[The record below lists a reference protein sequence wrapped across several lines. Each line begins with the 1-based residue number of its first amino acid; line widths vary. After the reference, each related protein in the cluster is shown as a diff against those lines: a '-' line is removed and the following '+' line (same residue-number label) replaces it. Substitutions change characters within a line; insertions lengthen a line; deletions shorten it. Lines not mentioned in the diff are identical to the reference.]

1 MKADNRKNR
10 IKSGIRL
17 SAMTL
22 VMVVLAACL
31 SSCKPPAMKNTDPN
45 TVRGT
50 VSPLNCTNDERGL
63 YVCNDTL
70 FVFIS
75 RTLYEIQ
82 NDGTFRKI
90 FFTSN
95 ASTGFFLGNGF
106 FYYINDQSTDALNS
120 WVLKRYDLKTG
131 NTETVASKIEKASY
145 FISRGNAMILLNGRS
160 YAVVTEKAD
169 GAEMLSYEGPY
180 NEEYS
185 LGKSRILVEYDYSR
199 TIISKLTDDGEEE
212 IIHKEVDFCTLMK
225 ISDNSLLVNRRT
237 PPTFQVVDF
246 SSRALS
252 WIIDSDGVIHEL
264 IKPEGYA
271 MHTGNYCKNYY
282 YCSFYRFKEV
292 NRFSYKKFD
301 NDKLEGTWKVNVETF
316 EQTKISDKIYDDI
329 FVIGDKVIGVDSS
342 RTFSIIDKG

>member
-1 MKADNRKNR
+1 MKNMNKHNN
-10 IKSGIRL
+10 IITICVS
-17 SAMTL
+17 
-22 VMVVLAACL
+22 LATAILLATCL
-31 SSCKPPAMKNTDPN
+31 NSCKPKLKNIDPK

-50 VSPLNCTNDERGL
+50 VSPLNCASCERDL
-63 YVCNDTL
+63 YLCDDTL
-70 FVFIS
+70 FAYIS
-75 RTLYEIQ
+75 QTLYEIK
-82 NDGTFRKI
+82 NDGAFRKI
-90 FFTSN
+90 IYTSE
-95 ASTGFFLGNGF
+95 SSVGFFLENGF

-131 NTETVASKIEKASY
+131 KTETVASKIEKADY
-145 FISRGNAMILLNGRS
+145 FISRGNAMIILNGRS

-185 LGKSRILVEYDYSR
+185 LGKSRILVEYDYHR
-199 TIISKLTDDGEEE
+199 TIISKLTDDGEKE

-292 NRFSYKKFD
+292 NRFSYKKFE

>member
-1 MKADNRKNR
+1 M
-10 IKSGIRL
+10 RL
-17 SAMTL
+17 SALAL
-22 VMVVLAACL
+22 VMVVLATFL
-31 SSCKPPAMKNTDPN
+31 SSCKPKLKNIDPK

-50 VSPLNCTNDERGL
+50 VSPLNCANCERDL
-63 YVCNDTL
+63 YLCDDTL
-70 FVFIS
+70 FAYIS
-75 RTLYEIQ
+75 QTLYEIK
-82 NDGTFRKI
+82 NDGAFRKI
-90 FFTSN
+90 IYTSE
-95 ASTGFFLGNGF
+95 SSDGFFLENGF
-106 FYYINDQSTDALNS
+106 FYYMYDKALEPEDGVSPYTWILN
-120 WVLKRYDLKTG
+120 RYDLKTG
-131 NTETVASKIEKASY
+131 KTETVASGIKKADY
-145 FISRGNAMILLNGRS
+145 FISRWNAMIILNGRS

-185 LGKSRILVEYDYSR
+185 LGKSRILVEYDYDE
-199 TIISKLTDDGEEE
+199 TIISKLTDDGEKE

-271 MHTGNYCKNYY
+271 MHIGNYCNGYY
-282 YCSFYRFKEV
+282 YCSFYRYKEV
-292 NRFSYKKFD
+292 HKFFSKKFD

-316 EQTKISDKIYDDI
+316 EQTKISDKIYDNI

-342 RTFSIIDKG
+342 RTFSLIDKG